1 MQNLADD
8 QSERGFCL
16 EQSLTVLQLVD
27 PVGEHRRLLVDDLFS
42 LRPLIGRE
50 ANNEF
55 ANLLHF
61 GQLPHIIKG
70 GAALAR
76 EAGGLAKGLPP
87 RFTRLREQPLHETAQ
102 TKEGAGFLEAFA
114 AALLDKIGRNM
125 RLATNIPGH
134 LVVSDAARRIMYS
147 ARLERKPVVA
157 ESTLGSNWTDVTVD
171 RDAG

>member
-61 GQLPHIIKG
+61 GQLPHLIKG

-87 RFTRLREQPLHETAQ
+87 RFNRLREQPLHETAQ
-102 TKEGAGFLEAFA
+102 RSEEHTSELQSLMRISYAVFCLKK
-114 AALLDKIGRNM
+114 KIHP
-125 RLATNIPGH
+125 T
-134 LVVSDAARRIMYS
+134 VSMNDDVFTQ
-147 ARLERKPVVA
+147 LKQLKPY
-157 ESTLGSNWTDVTVD
+157 T
-171 RDAG
+171 